1 MDEDEDRDEDE
12 DEDGDEDEDEDEDED
27 DGADSNRQQ
36 QFLTNGV
43 RYINNLDFV
52 LKNIQILILVT
63 I

>member
-1 MDEDEDRDEDE
+1 MTFYAIYFLFW
-12 DEDGDEDEDEDEDED
+12 GGGDED

-63 I
+63 IWI